1 MSFGRLFMK
10 SIHPFKKISTRIT
23 VLHIYLDTSEQPIK
37 KLYSLILQ
45 YAVRKSNTIIKTMDN
60 SLKRILLDNVKT
72 RVANTGQKLAKKCQI
87 KNKTIDNT
95 NMILF
100 ITAEPSCNRLI

>member
-1 MSFGRLFMK
+1 
-10 SIHPFKKISTRIT
+10 
-23 VLHIYLDTSEQPIK
+23 
-37 KLYSLILQ
+37 
-45 YAVRKSNTIIKTMDN
+45 MDN
-60 SLKRILLDNVKT
+60 SLKRILLDNGKT
-72 RVANTGQKLAKKCQI
+72 RVANTGQNLAKKCQI